1 MYQVLK
7 VLDFDTTRRRTKKR
21 REKKKQHTKKKL
33 SARWDSNHHA
43 EMLMALIL
51 SVHPLSYMVTVIDM
65 YSTYTSM
72 RTTESWDILIK
83 KRKQNPSQ
91 GDDAGTA
98 EGTTCRVGRGEQGV
112 TSSNQ
117 RTERWTSSRST
128 AVGHLR
134 LKNLV

>member
-1 MYQVLK
+1 
-7 VLDFDTTRRRTKKR
+7 
-21 REKKKQHTKKKL
+21 
-33 SARWDSNHHA
+33 
-43 EMLMALIL
+43 MALIL

-98 EGTTCRVGRGEQGV
+98 EGTTCRVGRGEKGEARPA
-112 TSSNQ
+112 TSAP
-117 RTERWTSSRST
+117 R
-128 AVGHLR
+128 GGPHLDLGRFR
-134 LKNLV
+134 LKTWF